1 MPPSNY
7 PKAWKAKIIFCQG
20 QRVIQQMVVQV
31 LVSIVFFFAVIFWWM
46 AYFGAKMA

>member
-7 PKAWKAKIIFCQG
+7 PKAWKAKIIYYQG
-20 QRVIQQMVVQV
+20 QWVIQQMVVQV
-31 LVSIVFFFAVIFWWM
+31 LVSIFFFAVIFWWM